1 MSDLNE
7 VRQKLEAV
15 HDEAR
20 YSLGQAYDAY
30 TCNVAYPIL
39 RNGIE
44 HVCQVLTEVLASWP
58 PVPVQSDLEEAIAAI
73 DAAQAAGMV
82 EWADI
87 ILVWRDKSGARGA
100 QPFTS
105 ASSMAET
112 CIAAAAWLRERHHKP
127 EVQAMDRDAC
137 EAELEAA
144 VAAGNI
150 GAWGKVH
157 HRGTGWNA
165 WTSPGLTHD
174 ADSELAALRTVVAAL
189 REHKHGGAE

>member
-1 MSDLNE
+1 MTT
-7 VRQKLEAV
+7 VPQIPITRQAPLLLRPEEACVKCGRLTRFCDRQGLCPGCQGRALER
-15 HDEAR
+15 EQG
-20 YSLGQAYDAY
+20 LDAP
-30 TCNVAYPIL
+30 AK
-39 RNGIE
+39 
-44 HVCQVLTEVLASWP
+44 
-58 PVPVQSDLEEAIAAI
+58 SDLEEAIAAI

-105 ASSMAET
+105 AFSIAET

-144 VAAGNI
+144 MTAGNI

-157 HRGTGWNA
+157 HGGGGWNA
-165 WTSPGLTHD
+165 WTSPGITHD